1 MTQRSPKVP
10 VREDESPQTQR
21 RSAVASPAIGTL
33 PSAILS
39 LQRQVGNR
47 TATAVLQ
54 RWMEPKGDVV
64 PRLDYI
70 PVGGK
75 QTPGLLWEENNKP
88 PRYVYRYKDSTD
100 QWWESDGKTNFK
112 KIDPPAPEKPVATSA
127 TAKKRAK
134 KKKVKESTIHW
145 YDATEKSWKIGDNP
159 TTYRQARPAERPELA
174 DFGEHGYED
183 AATVPV
189 LVKMKYRPRPQSK
202 PSKKNRSPEL
212 RALDRTARVMSG
224 ALEPEVSSPH
234 LAAAIV
240 NGELVVAGNTGDRN
254 VRGAEKL
261 KADELLDNSLDAS
274 QRMHGQGRSAR
285 DARKLRAIG
294 SGDYQAHHTESADAL
309 DEIAGALTLQTKW
322 QNVGIGGKG
331 ANHGELTVLGQMY
344 EDMQKNPNTT
354 GTTVVIPLGGLKLA
368 CQACWW
374 SIGIFNDVLAEPL
387 GYRVKVSGT
396 HHGLFTGWKMPKY
409 LADNPQAKAAFEGKL
424 PKGWKLNGIRLDH
437 TGPEEQPGNQEPDD
451 SESEWEEVD

>member
-1 MTQRSPKVP
+1 
-10 VREDESPQTQR
+10 
-21 RSAVASPAIGTL
+21 
-33 PSAILS
+33 
-39 LQRQVGNR
+39 
-47 TATAVLQ
+47 
-54 RWMEPKGDVV
+54 
-64 PRLDYI
+64 
-70 PVGGK
+70 
-75 QTPGLLWEENNKP
+75 
-88 PRYVYRYKDSTD
+88 
-100 QWWESDGKTNFK
+100 
-112 KIDPPAPEKPVATSA
+112 
-127 TAKKRAK
+127 
-134 KKKVKESTIHW
+134 
-145 YDATEKSWKIGDNP
+145 
-159 TTYRQARPAERPELA
+159 
-174 DFGEHGYED
+174 
-183 AATVPV
+183 
-189 LVKMKYRPRPQSK
+189 
-202 PSKKNRSPEL
+202 
-212 RALDRTARVMSG
+212 MSG

-344 EDMQKNPNTT
+344 EDMQTNPNTT

-424 PKGWKLNGIRLDH
+424 PKSWKLNGIRLDH
-437 TGPEEQPGNQEPDD
+437 TGPEVQPGNQEPDD